1 MRVTLGVVVIVP
13 LEECEGDI
21 VGVVVTVFDD
31 DGEVVLETVEETL
44 DVDEGVLEA
53 DALEEGVCTAL

>member
-1 MRVTLGVVVIVP
+1 MGVIV
-13 LEECEGDI
+13 
-21 VGVVVTVFDD
+21 TVLDE